1 MSVFSKAI
9 QSLWKDTC
17 TVLIKQSYKVAGV
30 TKYKDKTLY
39 EEIPCRLSYNG
50 AMVASEGSEITQ
62 VKQIITLFLAPNV
75 EIPAGA
81 KIVVT
86 HGGRTVTYKQ
96 SSEIRVHTNH
106 LEVTLDVDMEA

>member
-39 EEIPCRLSYNG
+39 EEIPSRLSYNG

-106 LEVTLDVDMEA
+106 LEVTLDVDTEA

>member
-9 QSLWKDTC
+9 QSLLKDTC
-17 TVLIKQSYKVAGV
+17 NILIKKSYKVEGV
-30 TKYKDKTLY
+30 TKYRDKTLY

-50 AMVASEGSEITQ
+50 AVVASEGSEITQ
-62 VKQIITLFLAPNV
+62 VKQIITLFLALDV

-96 SSEIRVHTNH
+96 SSETRVHTNH
-106 LEVTLDVDMEA
+106 LEATLDVDTEA